1 MMNIVKDMQIAKA
14 SSDRTNL
21 LMNLL
26 SKRLSSRDD
35 CKGQQYV
42 LRITSDEFYQSV
54 SFEPNVLVYPNT
66 YKRNQSDKLPVLIHI
81 LNQHFNDFVIV
92 CEDKIM
98 VKPATF
104 VDGTYSYTQWI
115 FKNRRWH
122 NLKSNK
128 GISE

>member
-1 MMNIVKDMQIAKA
+1 MSIVKDMQIAKA
-14 SSDRTNL
+14 ASDRTNL

-42 LRITSDEFYQSV
+42 LKITSCESCQSV

-66 YKRNQSDKLPVLIHI
+66 YKRNQSDKLPVLIYI
-81 LNQHFNDFVIV
+81 LNRYFKDFVIRY
-92 CEDKIM
+92 EDKIII
-98 VKPATF
+98 KSATF
-104 VDGTYSYTQWI
+104 VDGNYSYTQWI

-122 NLKSNK
+122 DLKSNK
-128 GISE
+128 EISE

>member
-1 MMNIVKDMQIAKA
+1 MNIVKDMQIAKA
-14 SSDRTNL
+14 ASDRTNL

-35 CKGQQYV
+35 CKGQEYV
-42 LRITSDEFYQSV
+42 LKITSDKLYQSV

-66 YKRNQSDKLPVLIHI
+66 YKRNQSDKSPVLVHI
-81 LNQHFNDFVIV
+81 LNHHFKNFVIV
-92 CEDKIM
+92 CDDKIM

-104 VDGTYSYTQWI
+104 VDGNYIYTQWI

-122 NLKSNK
+122 SLKSNK
-128 GISE
+128 EISE